1 MTTIIKKLPEM
12 WRNRSFLICEARKIV
27 WFFVFTFTSHQ
38 MPKMTASYLLWNEWK
53 HASGELWETTWGN
66 NRLHALMLVHV
77 HINIVNNFNLADV
90 TNQFVDRKDSR
101 KQTFGHLSQNYIY
114 KIKLKLGFFHIF
126 IFVYI
131 SHQVHE
137 MWSCLTFYHS
147 LNRFPKSIDNRIST
161 SWKWYK

>member
-12 WRNRSFLICEARKIV
+12 WRNRSFLICEVRKIV

-77 HINIVNNFNLADV
+77 HINIVDNINLADFA
-90 TNQFVDRKDSR
+90 NQFVERKDNR
-101 KQTFGHLSQNYIY
+101 KQTFGHFSQNYIY
-114 KIKLKLGFFHIF
+114 KIKLTPKYFSYIYICLYFLSNVWNVELCNVLPF
-126 IFVYI
+126 I
-131 SHQVHE
+131 
-137 MWSCLTFYHS
+137 
-147 LNRFPKSIDNRIST
+147 K
-161 SWKWYK
+161 